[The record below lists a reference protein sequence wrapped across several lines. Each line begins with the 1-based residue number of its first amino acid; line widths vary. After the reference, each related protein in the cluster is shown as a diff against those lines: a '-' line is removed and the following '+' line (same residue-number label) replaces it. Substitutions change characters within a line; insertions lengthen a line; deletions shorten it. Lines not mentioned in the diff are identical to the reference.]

1 MRKPPHVSA
10 WSSTAPEIISTPT
23 APALVEFLAAAD
35 SYVMAGLACYAQP
48 ALMFDGTSSGLST
61 RRFALI
67 VPPYSE
73 RMRAWVTRAGGV
85 VNALNPSSQNDT
97 TISAESSTASGTLPA
112 TAAEVITTPPG
123 VVGSSSYLGTTAPWQ
138 SVITRTGD
146 EDDAIPS
153 ATKDRLLEMTGA
165 LTPTVELIEVG
176 AAQGFGLSVVRRSK
190 DLETL

>member
-1 MRKPPHVSA
+1 MRKPPHIAA
-10 WSSTAPEIISTPT
+10 WPSTAPTIIDTPT

-35 SYVMAGLACYAQP
+35 SYVMAGLGCYAQP
-48 ALMFDGTSSGLST
+48 ALMFDGTSAGLAL
-61 RRFALI
+61 RRVALI

-85 VNALNPSSQNDT
+85 VDWVNTLNQSDT
-97 TISAESSTASGTLPA
+97 TISAESSTAGGTLPA

-123 VVGSSSYLGTTAPWQ
+123 IAGSSAYLGTAAPWQ

-146 EDDAIPS
+146 EDDATPS
-153 ATKDRLLEMTGA
+153 AAKDRLLEMTGA
-165 LTPTVELIEVG
+165 LTPTVELMEIG